1 MRFRTAQQR
10 GKGGSRA
17 KKTAMDMQAL
27 GFDDWFRSRSEG
39 ILASGRSLARVMAV
53 DRGSFLVRTEEGETG
68 AELAG
73 RFRFG
78 VESAADLPCVGD
90 WVGIEPASPT
100 LAIIHEV
107 LPRRTFLRRK
117 APGKTVDFQMIAAN
131 LDAALIVLS
140 CHFDFNLRR
149 LERYL
154 VAAHEGQVEPIV
166 ILTKT
171 DLVSP
176 DELAERLGDIAAS
189 GIAARLVPLSN
200 VTGSGWEDFRS
211 LLQPGKTF
219 CLLGSSGVG
228 KTTLV
233 NRLLG
238 AEALDTRAVSASGEG
253 VHTTTRRQL
262 IVLDDGALL
271 IDTPGM
277 RELGLL
283 GAGDG
288 VEDSFPDIQELAP
301 RCRFPDCT
309 HDREPGCAV
318 RAALA
323 AGELSEERFQSY
335 RKLQKETEFH
345 DLSYAEK
352 RKKDRDFGRFIK
364 TAKKNR

>member
-1 MRFRTAQQR
+1 
-10 GKGGSRA
+10 
-17 KKTAMDMQAL
+17 MDMQAL
-27 GFDDWFRSRSEG
+27 GFDDWFHSRTDT
-39 ILASGRSLARVMAV
+39 SLPPGQSVARVMAV
-53 DRGSFLVRTEEGETG
+53 DRGSFLVRTEEGETS

-78 VESAADLPCVGD
+78 VETAGDLPCVGD
-90 WVGIEPASPT
+90 WVCVEQASPT
-100 LAIIHEV
+100 LAIIHAV

-117 APGKTVDFQMIAAN
+117 APGKTVDYQMIAAN
-131 LDAALIVLS
+131 LDTALIVLS

-154 VAAHEGQVEPIV
+154 VAANEGQVEPIV

-171 DLVSP
+171 DLIGP
-176 DELAERLGDIAAS
+176 EELAERICDIKAS
-189 GIAARLVPLSN
+189 GILARLVPLSN

-211 LLQPGKTF
+211 LLHPGKTF

-238 AEALDTRAVSASGEG
+238 EEALATQTVSESGEG

-262 IVLDDGALL
+262 IVLDNGALL

-288 VEDSFPDIQELAP
+288 IDESFPDIQELAV

-309 HDREPGCAV
+309 HNSEPGCAV
-318 RAALA
+318 REALTT
-323 AGELSEERFQSY
+323 GELSKERHQSY
-335 RKLQKETEFH
+335 LKLQKETEFH

-364 TAKKNR
+364 TAKKIRKN